1 MSEILSQVGLTALTA
16 LLSIVVMFLLTKLM
30 GAKQVSQMTMFDY
43 VVGIT
48 IGSSAAELATELEE
62 PHKPLTA
69 LIVYGLVAVS
79 ISVLCCKSLKIRAA
93 VTGRPVVLLEDGVI
107 YRENLK
113 KAKLDLNEFLTY
125 CRIGGWFDLSQL
137 QTAVFEHN
145 GTVSFLPKETDR
157 PATPADLN
165 MNLKQSQVQTPFIM
179 DGKLLTGNLRQ
190 SGKEDAWVRRCL
202 LRQGYRDESEVF
214 LALWGGGEELTL
226 FPVDPNR
233 KGAVSGPG

>member
-1 MSEILSQVGLTALTA
+1 MELLQDVGMTVLTT
-16 LLSIVVMFLLTKLM
+16 LLSILALFLLTKLM

-48 IGSSAAELATELEE
+48 IGSAAAELATELET

-69 LIVYGLVAVS
+69 LIVYGLVAAGIS
-79 ISVLCCKSLKIRAA
+79 ILTCKSLKVRALI
-93 VTGRPVVLLEDGVI
+93 TGRPLVLLEDGVI

-233 KGAVSGPG
+233 KGAVSGPV